1 MMAKKKQI
9 ETVTSDD
16 LGVAIGTSSVLLQ
29 SHSPPPVKPPGQKFE
44 GADSV
49 PVVVAKLRDEANVI

>member
-1 MMAKKKQI
+1 
-9 ETVTSDD
+9 
-16 LGVAIGTSSVLLQ
+16 
-29 SHSPPPVKPPGQKFE
+29 VKPPGKKFE